1 MPSIVAPH
9 PILPP
14 VADLPF
20 TLDATLAGQLAH
32 ALDIEGKIPRA
43 LEALGPVGDRDVVLL
58 DGEADGGL
66 RADQLRTL
74 GARLRVAPRGGDGGW
89 DAPDAAADVIVGLW
103 SALRGADPL
112 DVAAAERLARPGGR
126 LLIVHDYGRDDVAR
140 LVPDR
145 PEPEAWSRRDGP
157 FLGHGWRVR
166 VIHCFWTFESTA
178 ATAAFLDAAF
188 GEAGRAVAATLHRP
202 RLSYNVAVYHRTVG
216 EAAP

>member
-1 MPSIVAPH
+1 M
-9 PILPP
+9 
-14 VADLPF
+14 ADLPY

-43 LEALGPVGDRDVVLL
+43 LAALGPVADRDVVLL

-66 RADQLRTL
+66 RAEQLRTL
-74 GARLRVAPRGGDGGW
+74 GARLRVVPRGDDGHW
-89 DAPDAAADVIVGLW
+89 DAPDADADVIVGLW
-103 SALRGADPL
+103 SALPGADPV

-140 LVPDR
+140 LFPDR

-166 VIHCFWTFESTA
+166 VIHCFWTFESME
-178 ATAAFLDAAF
+178 ATEGFLDAAF
-188 GEAGRAVAATLHRP
+188 GAEGRAVAATLRRP
-202 RLSYNVAVYHRTVG
+202 RLSYNLAVYHRTVG
-216 EAAP
+216 EIAS